1 MYMMRRNASSTVEG
15 SRVLFHDS
23 LHLIQ
28 TLIQTSSSITLLGN
42 TNNLL
47 LADPTLS
54 CSPHQPTSASHRDIR
69 SRNSMDDSHST
80 ALSTKLHR
88 STTPPHMIQTR
99 SISELD
105 DSSSSPIYKALDV
118 TELCENILGNLPFLD
133 LWRARSVCK
142 TFQAVIDHSPSLLV
156 TLNSFLNPR
165 ARAPATTYQIYLEQH
180 EIHPLFKSTLVRDI
194 SDPSTSFPWVFL
206 DQEKPKLMRLFYKK
220 DKFNFASGTF
230 KISSATGTGFA
241 DDSPL
246 LDMFFCNPPSEAVH
260 ITTRATFWDP
270 VTLVRHCREMR
281 SLAVIKLRGVTI
293 GDVLEKAISKAVP
306 REHEGTVSNYLWE
319 MEVRVNRLWGAV
331 GPDFGSHIESA
342 DEVGQRGELMWS
354 CCDLAGGYLD

>member
-1 MYMMRRNASSTVEG
+1 MMHRNVSSTVEG
-15 SRVLFHDS
+15 SRVSFHDS
-23 LHLIQ
+23 PHSFQ
-28 TLIQTSSSITLLGN
+28 TLSSITFLGN
-42 TNNLL
+42 TNKLL
-47 LADPTLS
+47 LANSTLS
-54 CSPHQPTSASHRDIR
+54 CSPHQSTSASHRDTR
-69 SRNSMDDSHST
+69 SCNIMEDSHST
-80 ALSTKLHR
+80 ASSIEPHR
-88 STTPPHMIQTR
+88 SATPSHMMQP
-99 SISELD
+99 SSVSEILELG
-105 DSSSSPIYKALDV
+105 DSSSPPVYKAFEI
-118 TELCENILGNLPFLD
+118 TELCEKILGNPPFLD
-133 LWRARSVCK
+133 LWRARSACK
-142 TFQAVIDHSPSLLV
+142 TFQTVIDHSPSLLV
-156 TLNSFLNPR
+156 TLNSFLSPR
-165 ARAPATTYQIYLEQH
+165 ARAPAATYQQYLEQH
-180 EIHPLFKSTLVRDI
+180 EIHPLFKTTLVRDV

-230 KISSATGTGFA
+230 KISSATGTGFTE
-241 DDSPL
+241 DSPL
-246 LDMFFCNPPSEAVH
+246 LDMYFCNPPSEAVH

-270 VTLVRHCREMR
+270 ITLVRHCREMR

-331 GPDFGSHIESA
+331 GPDFGSHVESA